1 MMLMEEV
8 VLLKQEIRDMRP
20 NRFLCNITKLF
31 EYRNNL
37 FIGISWLE
45 IAVFLYKCS
54 ICYLTYKEVAVGH
67 MVYARNKKILPHR
80 IRPKS

>member
-8 VLLKQEIRDMRP
+8 VLLKQEIWDMRP

-37 FIGISWLE
+37 FNTISCL
-45 IAVFLYKCS
+45 
-54 ICYLTYKEVAVGH
+54 
-67 MVYARNKKILPHR
+67 NKYGVDL
-80 IRPKS
+80 